1 MDVATT
7 LHPTFI
13 NRLIINMLPRNNVG
27 RRVVAEQAYTER
39 NEMSYGNKSNVLV
52 KTVTIM
58 TGDCRS
64 YDSRLS

>member
-13 NRLIINMLPRNNVG
+13 NHLIINALLRKGVEC
-27 RRVVAEQAYTER
+27 RVVAEQAYTER

>member
-7 LHPTFI
+7 LHPAFI
-13 NRLIINMLPRNNVG
+13 NRLIINMLPQNNVW
-27 RRVVAEQAYTER
+27 RRVFAELAYTER